1 MNFGDFGRYFVAIAL
16 LLFAF
21 STALGWSHY
30 GTKAFEYLFGTKATI
45 FYKVV
50 FVLAVMGGAT
60 MGENLAWELS
70 DTFNGMM
77 MIPNLIGVLVLSPMV
92 YRCTKNYIDRHVR
105 RMDAEPMLSVHEDIQ
120 REQALALEREQQE
133 LVSAGIDS
141 DYAE

>member
-1 MNFGDFGRYFVAIAL
+1 
-16 LLFAF
+16 
-21 STALGWSHY
+21 
-30 GTKAFEYLFGTKATI
+30 
-45 FYKVV
+45 
-50 FVLAVMGGAT
+50 
-60 MGENLAWELS
+60 
-70 DTFNGMM
+70 MM

-105 RMDAEPMLSVHEDIQ
+105 RMDVKPILSVHEDIQ